1 MNYDQSIA
9 CLTGPYRNFCIFQG
23 VQPPEFMN
31 CGTYTPPCSDDNR
44 NDDGTFICSYHLARY
59 FKIKKEVFEIPS
71 GVGNTSFRYLVGVSL
86 IQQDTPEPFRI
97 TIPAR
102 ENYYTY
108 LNVAN
113 MSSMEK
119 YVFYSIYDEP
129 DTVSAPRNDPNLAP
143 TGTRITEGVYEGPI
157 RALCS
162 SLASQEFYTED
173 VLRDLSSKVTALM
186 GAIRPS
192 IICRPQREETAR
204 TFGDDNANNQIGY
217 DSMPN
222 FIKNLLLRLVR
233 PVTLQIGNTELILD
247 QLPTCSIVP
256 AKGLIPVKLYNPE
269 KPRFNLNPYREPK
282 FQVRAVIEF
291 EGRATRAQ
299 QEALAGYDRYVIS
312 RPLLLGREVIAQQ

>member
-23 VQPPEFMN
+23 VQPPEAMN
-31 CGTYTPPCSDDNR
+31 CGTFTPTCSRDSH
-44 NDDGTFICSYHLARY
+44 NDDGTYICNAHLARY
-59 FKIKKEVFEIPS
+59 FKIKKQVLEIPS
-71 GVGNTSFRYLVGVSL
+71 GVGNTSFRLLVGGSL
-86 IQQDTPEPFRI
+86 IQQNAPEPSRI

-113 MSSMEK
+113 MTSMEK

-129 DTVSAPRNDPNLAP
+129 LIVSEPRNDPNQAP
-143 TGTRITEGVYEGPI
+143 TGTRLIEGGYEGPI

-162 SLASQEFYTED
+162 NLAAQEFYTED
-173 VLRDLSSKVTALM
+173 VLRDLSSKVTFLM
-186 GAIRPS
+186 GAIQPS
-192 IICRPQREETAR
+192 IICRPVREETVR
-204 TFGDDNANNQIGY
+204 TYGDENANNQAAF
-217 DSMPN
+217 DAMPP
-222 FIKNLLLRLVR
+222 FIKNLILRLVR
-233 PVTLQIGNTELILD
+233 PVNMLIGNEEFIIE

-256 AKGLIPVKLYNPE
+256 GKGVIPVKLYNPD

-299 QEALAGYDRYVIS
+299 QDALAGYERFVIS